1 MVIVPTA
8 AWLTQNRRICGHSSA
23 AHQDEDEDEDEGED
37 DEDDVYHHW
46 LSLWWWSMLW
56 FFIQRVIAI
65 PISAEHFPVIF
76 SVPKKWR
83 QKSQQHGVSAW
94 IQTYYNVC
102 IYIYTMYYRGKKE
115 NTCDS
120 SHFSTSDCLVSPW
133 KISLASGRP
142 PLSPLVPSFWTSS
155 WYDLSGWNP
164 RFRIQSNEVPTQ
176 FMVQILGKAYLEW
189 WRNKPQKKVLRDGLV
204 WKTTLQRRIQ

>member
-1 MVIVPTA
+1 MAHPESQDLWPQFSRTSGWRWRWGWGRGWWGWCLSSLIIAMMMINAVVLYSKSDCHPNLSRALSSHLQCPKEVASKKPTT
-8 AWLTQNRRICGHSSA
+8 WRVRLNTKHIITC
-23 AHQDEDEDEDEGED
+23 
-37 DEDDVYHHW
+37 VY
-46 LSLWWWSMLW
+46 
-56 FFIQRVIAI
+56 
-65 PISAEHFPVIF
+65 
-76 SVPKKWR
+76 
-83 QKSQQHGVSAW
+83 
-94 IQTYYNVC
+94 

>member
-102 IYIYTMYYRGKKE
+102 IYIQCITGERKKTPVIVRTFQHQTVWWVPE
-115 NTCDS
+115 RSLWQAAVHHFLHWSLHFGHHHGMTWVAGIPDS
-120 SHFSTSDCLVSPW
+120 GSWVTKF
-133 KISLASGRP
+133 P
-142 PLSPLVPSFWTSS
+142 PNLWFK
-155 WYDLSGWNP
+155 Y
-164 RFRIQSNEVPTQ
+164 
-176 FMVQILGKAYLEW
+176 
-189 WRNKPQKKVLRDGLV
+189 
-204 WKTTLQRRIQ
+204 